1 MSRLSRA
8 GTSAGGGAIVI
19 DVLLDVNIPK
29 RVKKLNHGTRVLHIG
44 DVDTHMSD
52 EEILHL
58 LAKLRCIIVTHDREL
73 AMRAA
78 KRHHV
83 LFIKNSLPAENIVR
97 CLEKHRSLLRRA
109 SIFCDGGEDCDSCP
123 S

>member
-1 MSRLSRA
+1 MP
-8 GTSAGGGAIVI
+8 GGGGLIVI
-19 DVLLDVNIPK
+19 DILLDANVPK

-58 LAKLRCIIVTHDREL
+58 LARLRCIIVTHDREL
-73 AMRAA
+73 AVRAA
-78 KRHHV
+78 KKHHV
-83 LFIKNSLPAENIVR
+83 LFIKNPVPAEKIVR

-109 SIFCDGGEDCDSCP
+109 SIFCDGGDECDTCP